1 VILTIRQLLASTQAI
16 KENGIEFADLSGET
30 MNAKA
35 EIVTRKSPRGRAE
48 GYNHY
53 GQKIGSKGERT
64 RQVLIDATV
73 ELLESHGLRD
83 VSVAD
88 VARAAQTSPATFYV
102 YFRGVPEVVL
112 AALEGASQT
121 SPEIEALFALDW
133 QEEGA
138 INPARRFVDTYCAM
152 WNRNRTIFRVR
163 NMAAEEGDERF
174 YRARMEAAAPVM
186 TALTAQ
192 VQRAQLAGLM
202 PPQLKPRSCAGTI
215 LMMLERLA
223 AIGPITEEHDDISYD
238 TLRAAASHSVAL
250 MLGARS

>member
-1 VILTIRQLLASTQAI
+1 MTTGANAIIRKPA
-16 KENGIEFADLSGET
+16 
-30 MNAKA
+30 
-35 EIVTRKSPRGRAE
+35 SPRSAE
-48 GYNHY
+48 YNHY

-64 RQVLIDATV
+64 RLVLIETTI

-121 SPEIEALFALDW
+121 SPEIEQFFATPW
-133 QEEGA
+133 HEAVSIQNA
-138 INPARRFVDTYCAM
+138 CSFVDTYCAL
-152 WNRNRTIFRVR
+152 WNQHRTIFRVR

-174 YRARMEAAAPVM
+174 YRSRMDAAVPIM
-186 TALTAQ
+186 ALLTSQIEQAQ
-192 VQRAQLAGLM
+192 SAGLV
-202 PPQLKPRSCAGTI
+202 PADLKPRSCAGTI

-223 AIGPITEEHDDISYD
+223 AIGPITDERDDISYD
-238 TLRAAASHSVAL
+238 TLRAAAAHSVAM